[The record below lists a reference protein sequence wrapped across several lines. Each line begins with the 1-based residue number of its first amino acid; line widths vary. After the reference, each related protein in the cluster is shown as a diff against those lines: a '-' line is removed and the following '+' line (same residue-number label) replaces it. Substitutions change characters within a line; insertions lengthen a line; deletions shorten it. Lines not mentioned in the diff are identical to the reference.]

1 MLDITDATESARTI
15 LYGLNRQ
22 WQKKQGDFFV
32 ESAINFV
39 TAVIWFLRKYQD
51 GAYCTLPH
59 VIEFMQVDYY
69 KLFSV
74 LRLEKEVETYINPFV
89 AALGKAPEQLEG
101 QIASAKIAMAR
112 LSSPQLYYVLSG
124 NDFSLDINN
133 PEHPKVL
140 CMGNNPQKIQ
150 VYGAVISLY
159 LNRLLKIINKKDR
172 LKSMLIFDEFPTLTA
187 DIIPTI
193 STGRSTLISAVLGI
207 QDTKIGSASCRET
220 VCQAV

>member
-1 MLDITDATESARTI
+1 
-15 LYGLNRQ
+15 
-22 WQKKQGDFFV
+22 
-32 ESAINFV
+32 
-39 TAVIWFLRKYQD
+39 
-51 GAYCTLPH
+51 
-59 VIEFMQVDYY
+59 MQVEYY
-69 KLFSV
+69 NLFSV
-74 LRLEKEVETYINPFV
+74 LRLEKELETYINPFV

-172 LKSMLIFDEFPTLTA
+172 LKSMLIFDEFPRSEEHTSELQSLMR
-187 DIIPTI
+187 I
-193 STGRSTLISAVLGI
+193 SY
-207 QDTKIGSASCRET
+207 
-220 VCQAV
+220 